1 MKKFIFHLNILKC
14 DDKKMKC
21 MIFIFCYFLKLVL
34 FIKKKTIF
42 IVLHISVFSN
52 YCFSFIFKKKYFCGM
67 SVAIKTLLQPTTNLK
82 HYLLKLF
89 ICFNSIAF
97 KRILNFHLAT
107 TYQRYI
113 RNGNNTTIHGIN
125 AINFILYIIHKII
138 HKLKYSFSGSVLSGK
153 KSTT

>member
-1 MKKFIFHLNILKC
+1 MKKFIFHFNILKC

-21 MIFIFCYFLKLVL
+21 MIFIFCYFLKLVF
-34 FIKKKTIF
+34 FIKKKPYSLSYLFQYFRIT
-42 IVLHISVFSN
+42 VLAL
-52 YCFSFIFKKKYFCGM
+52 YLKKKYFCRI

-97 KRILNFHLAT
+97 KKILNFHLAT

-113 RNGNNTTIHGIN
+113 RNGNYTTIHSIN
-125 AINFILYIIHKII
+125 VINFILYIIHTII
-138 HKLKYSFSGSVLSGK
+138 HKLKYSFNGSVLSGK